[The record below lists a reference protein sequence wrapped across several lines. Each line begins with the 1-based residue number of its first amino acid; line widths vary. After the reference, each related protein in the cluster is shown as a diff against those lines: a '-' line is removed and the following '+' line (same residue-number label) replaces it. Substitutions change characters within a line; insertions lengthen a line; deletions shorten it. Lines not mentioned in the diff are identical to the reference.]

1 MEDNILIDQPHMQR
15 RTLLLFT
22 EAVLRPVI
30 RILLRYGVSTPEFTQ
45 IARKLFVDIA
55 MQEPEFRIPR
65 RRRQYKSR
73 VALLTALSRKEVLR
87 LLDARRPADDPELQQ
102 SNRAARVLN
111 GWLND
116 ERYRDAKGRP
126 LSLPFRAPDGKRS
139 FSELVGE
146 YSGDIPPRAV
156 LDDLIATETC
166 VSTGDDDI
174 RVARNDYVA
183 KAFNADA
190 MTAAAMS
197 ATSYLARI
205 DAQLSP
211 FDIARERTERPV
223 AVHSA
228 VAQNA

>member
-1 MEDNILIDQPHMQR
+1 MDINDQPSMQR
-15 RTLLLFT
+15 RTVLLFT

-30 RILLRYGVSTPEFTQ
+30 RILLRYGVSTPEFNQ

-102 SNRAARVLN
+102 SNRAARVLH

-116 ERYRDAKGRP
+116 QRYLDAKGRP
-126 LSLPFRAPDGKRS
+126 LPLPFRAADGKRS
-139 FSELVGE
+139 FSELVSE

-156 LDDLIATETC
+156 LDDLVATQTC
-166 VSTGDDDI
+166 TASSDEDI
-174 RVARNDYVA
+174 RVVRNDYVA
-183 KAFNADA
+183 RPFDPDL
-190 MTAAAMS
+190 MTAAAMN
-197 ATSYLARI
+197 ATSYLAKI

-211 FDIARERTERPV
+211 FEMSRDRTERV
-223 AVHSA
+223 AALQTAAAHGA
-228 VAQNA
+228 